1 MMGRYKALVVDDD
14 SRLQTLLREY
24 LEGFGFSIIPLLQ
37 GKEASNTVLRERPHI
52 VVLDIMLPDTD
63 GLEILKEIRRFSDVP
78 VIMLTARGEDTDRIV
93 GLELGADDY
102 LPKPFNPREL
112 LARMK
117 AVMRRKSDE
126 STERHGSGL
135 EQLEFGSLVLNR
147 ARHTLE
153 RKGIEV
159 ELSFTEFRILEV
171 LMENPDIVLTRDQ
184 LMSQARE
191 REGSAFDR
199 SIDMHVSRLR
209 GKLMSIGE
217 TGARIKTVWGTGY
230 MWVSSP

>member
-1 MMGRYKALVVDDD
+1 MGRFNVVVVDDD

-24 LEGFGFSIIPLLQ
+24 LQGSGFTLMPLLQ
-37 GKEASNTVLRERPHI
+37 GKDALRTILRERPHI
-52 VVLDIMLPDTD
+52 VVLDIMLPDAD

-102 LPKPFNPREL
+102 IPKPFNPREL

-117 AVMRRKSDE
+117 AVMRRKPHYSAE
-126 STERHGSGL
+126 KTGSGRERL
-135 EQLEFGSLVLNR
+135 VFGSLSLDR
-147 ARHTLE
+147 SRHTLVHDE
-153 RKGIEV
+153 IEV
-159 ELSFTEFRILEV
+159 ELSFTEFRILEA
-171 LMENPDIVLTRDQ
+171 LMENPDTVLTRDQ
-184 LMSQARE
+184 LLSRATE
-191 REGSAFDR
+191 RESSAFDR

-209 GKLMSIGE
+209 GKLQSTGE
-217 TGARIKTVWGTGY
+217 TGKRIKTVWGTGY